1 MGNGSSLP
9 VISVVDLVLLG
20 PFHLKNVLVAPNII
34 QDLLFVHCFTTNN
47 SCFMEYDLFGLSV
60 KNLATRTLITRCD
73 ISGHCTLFGSPHPP
87 PPRPPCMPWLPPF
100 CPSVGII
107 VSDISGSMSYPS
119 CLAALSSLVAHRP
132 HKSCAMEEEYEAL
145 MANHMYDLC
154 CVSLAPTW
162 SSTSGSSVTS
172 SRLMIL

>member
-1 MGNGSSLP
+1 MEF
-9 VISVVDLVLLG
+9 D
-20 PFHLKNVLVAPNII
+20 PFHL
-34 QDLLFVHCFTTNN
+34 
-47 SCFMEYDLFGLSV
+47 YV
-60 KNLATRTLITRCD
+60 KDLATRTLLAHCD
-73 ISGHCTLFGSPHPP
+73 SSEPLYTLTTCFLH
-87 PPRPPCMPWLPPF
+87 RHVLPACLGCHHF
-100 CPSVGII
+100 VHHLASSSRTSRVL
-107 VSDISGSMSYPS
+107 MSYPS